1 MANIRMDLQFFAGEK
16 TEKATPQ
23 KKRESRKKGQVAKSG
38 ELPSSIIFLLMFIL
52 FYMLGPYLS
61 EHIIGM
67 YQNILTSYLTWD
79 VTADNVRLLFL
90 QLLSDMLWVI
100 IPIFLIALVG
110 GISGNLVQIG
120 FLFTGEPIQLK
131 LERLNPLEGAKKI
144 FSKRALFELLKSL
157 LKIFL
162 VGYVAF
168 STIIA
173 ERKILFS
180 LFQYSLTD
188 ILTFVGQLFLKIG
201 IKTSILL
208 IVLAIMDYL
217 YQKFDYEKNLRMS
230 KQDIKDE
237 HKKSEGDPLIKG
249 KIKEKQRQMAM
260 GRMMQAIPDADVVIT
275 NPTHFAVVI
284 KYNPEEMQAPMLVAK
299 GMDYIALKIKEV
311 AKEHDVVTIENKW
324 LARNLYFQVDIEEP
338 IPTELFHAVAEVLAY
353 VYRIKGMIK

>member
-67 YQNILTSYLTWD
+67 YQNILTSYLTWE

-100 IPIFLIALVG
+100 IPIFLIALFG

-120 FLFTGEPIQLK
+120 FLFTGEPLQFK

-168 STIIA
+168 STIIS

-284 KYNPEEMQAPMLVAK
+284 KYNPEEMQAPMVVAK

-311 AKEHDVVTIENKW
+311 AKDHDVVTIENKW